1 MDPYSANELSRI
13 ILDIQG
19 YLEKHPRASDTPE
32 GVMHWLARQRYENML
47 ELVGQ
52 ALERLV
58 QEGVMEKRKMPDG
71 RWVYSLGHEGPRPAK

>member
-1 MDPYSANELSRI
+1 
-13 ILDIQG
+13 
-19 YLEKHPRASDTPE
+19 
-32 GVMHWLARQRYENML
+32 MHWLARQRYENML

-52 ALERLV
+52 ALDRLV